1 MKYDAGAAA
10 YDRLTGR
17 WSRLYA
23 SAVLEAAGRS
33 PGSSVLDLA
42 TGTGDAALLAGQ
54 CVGSA
59 GDVIGVDLSVPM
71 LRVAASKSL
80 ASNVSFAA
88 ADAMMLPFRDGTFDT
103 VICQFGLMFFPDRV
117 AALAETRRIL
127 RRGGRV
133 ALTVWGSP
141 DQAPFAGIMARALG
155 EVLPVAREELLLPFA
170 LANPAEVRRLL
181 DLAGFRDNH
190 VKRETCHAH
199 FESAADFLEPYEQG
213 GGRLGQAYLQLTPD
227 ARAVVREI
235 VLTRL
240 AGFTQSDRIT
250 MGAVAYLASGVAQ

>member
-23 SAVLEAAGRS
+23 PALLEAASSSSR
-33 PGSSVLDLA
+33 SSVLDLA

-54 CVGSA
+54 SVESA
-59 GDVIGVDLSVPM
+59 GHVIGVDISVPM
-71 LRVAASKSL
+71 LQVAASKSL
-80 ASNVSFAA
+80 TSNVSFMA
-88 ADAMMLPFRDGTFDT
+88 ADAMMLPFGNGTFDI

-127 RRGGRV
+127 RPGGRV

-155 EVLPVAREELLLPFA
+155 EVLPSARDELLLPFA
-170 LANPAEVRRLL
+170 LANPAEVLRLL
-181 DLAGFRDNH
+181 ESAGFHGNH
-190 VKRETCHAH
+190 VKRETRDAH
-199 FESAADFLEPYEQG
+199 FESAADFLEPYEQS

-227 ARAVVREI
+227 ARTVVRED
-235 VLTRL
+235 VLTQL

-250 MGAVAYLASGVAQ
+250 MEILAYLASGVA